1 MELYIMNIK
10 NKNYIIYAIGGVVL
24 LGLIIF
30 LIIHNVKNNI
40 PDNEKFANEYTEVGK
55 NNVFVYRNADEII
68 KILEGGTGIVYLGF
82 PECPW
87 CQAYVP
93 MLNEV
98 AKEEGVEKIYY
109 FNIREDRQENTKDY
123 QKIVKLV
130 KNYLMKDDEGN
141 ERIFVPDIYAIK
153 DGKIIAHNNET
164 SVIDSDITP
173 TEYWSDAKKSQI
185 KQTFKGMIDSVYSNV
200 CKTCK

>member
-1 MELYIMNIK
+1 MNIK
-10 NKNYIIYAIGGVVL
+10 NKKHIIYVGIGFIA
-24 LGLIIF
+24 LGLITF

-130 KNYLMKDDEGN
+130 KNHLMKDDEGK
-141 ERIFVPDIYAIK
+141 ERIFVPDIYAVK
-153 DGKIIAHNNET
+153 DGKILSHNNET

-173 TEYWSDAKKSQI
+173 SQYWTDSKKSELKQKFKKMI
-185 KQTFKGMIDSVYSNV
+185 KDIYSNV
-200 CKTCK
+200 CKTCN

>member
-1 MELYIMNIK
+1 MNIK
-10 NKNYIIYAIGGVVL
+10 NKKHIIYVGIGLIV

-55 NNVFVYRNADEII
+55 NNVFVYRDAEEII

-109 FNIREDRQENTKDY
+109 FNIREDRQENTKNY

-141 ERIFVPDIYAIK
+141 ERIFVPNIYAVK
-153 DGKIIAHNNET
+153 NGKILSHNNET
-164 SVIDSDITP
+164 SVVDSDITP
-173 TEYWSDAKKSQI
+173 SQYWTDSKKSDI
-185 KQTFKGMIDSVYSNV
+185 KQTFKNMIDEVYSNV

>member
-1 MELYIMNIK
+1 MKKINSKYIV
-10 NKNYIIYAIGGVVL
+10 YGIIGVVL
-24 LGLIIF
+24 LALIIF
-30 LIIHNVKNNI
+30 IIVYNAKNNI
-40 PDNEKFANEYTEVGK
+40 PDNEKFANEYTEVGQ

-68 KILEGGTGIVYLGF
+68 KILEGGTGLVYLGF

-93 MLNEV
+93 MLNEA

-109 FNIREDRQENTKDY
+109 FNIREDRQENSKNY

-141 ERIFVPDIYAIK
+141 ERIFVPDVYAVK
-153 DGKIIAHNNET
+153 DGKILSHNNET

-173 TEYWSDAKKSQI
+173 SAYWTTSKKAEI
-185 KQTFKGMIDSVYSNV
+185 KSTFKNMINEVYSNV

>member
-1 MELYIMNIK
+1 MKKINSKYIV
-10 NKNYIIYAIGGVVL
+10 YGIIGVVL
-24 LGLIIF
+24 LALIIF
-30 LIIHNVKNNI
+30 IIVYNAKNNI
-40 PDNEKFANEYTEVGK
+40 PDNEKFANEYTEVGQ

-68 KILEGGTGIVYLGF
+68 KILEGGTGLVYLGF

-93 MLNEV
+93 MLNEA

-109 FNIREDRQENTKDY
+109 FNIREDRQENSKNY
-123 QKIVKLV
+123 QKIVKIV

-141 ERIFVPDIYAIK
+141 ERIFVPDVYAVR
-153 DGKIIAHNNET
+153 DGKILSHNNET

-173 TEYWSDAKKSQI
+173 SAYWTTSKKTEIKS
-185 KQTFKGMIDSVYSNV
+185 TFKTMINDVYSNV

>member
-1 MELYIMNIK
+1 MNIK
-10 NKNYIIYAIGGVVL
+10 NKKYIVYGIISIFL
-24 LGLIIF
+24 MGLIIF

-55 NNVFVYRNADEII
+55 NNVFVYREADEII

-98 AKEEGVEKIYY
+98 AKEVEK
-109 FNIREDRQENTKDY
+109 NIK
-123 QKIVKLV
+123 
-130 KNYLMKDDEGN
+130 
-141 ERIFVPDIYAIK
+141 
-153 DGKIIAHNNET
+153 
-164 SVIDSDITP
+164 
-173 TEYWSDAKKSQI
+173 
-185 KQTFKGMIDSVYSNV
+185 
-200 CKTCK
+200 

>member
-1 MELYIMNIK
+1 MNKINNKYIVYGVIGVILLALIVFFIV
-10 NKNYIIYAIGGVVL
+10 YI
-24 LGLIIF
+24 
-30 LIIHNVKNNI
+30 NKNNI
-40 PDNEKFANEYTEVGK
+40 PDNERFANEYTEVGQ

-68 KILEGGTGIVYLGF
+68 KILEGGTGLVYLGF

-93 MLNEV
+93 ILNEV

-109 FNIREDRQENTKDY
+109 FNIREDRQKNSKEY

-130 KNYLMKDDEGN
+130 KNFLMKDDEGN
-141 ERIFVPDIYAIK
+141 ERIFVPDVYAVR
-153 DGKIIAHNNET
+153 DGKILSHNNET

-173 TEYWSDAKKSQI
+173 SVYWADAKKTAI
-185 KQTFKGMIDSVYSNV
+185 KAEFKSMIDQVYSNV
-200 CKTCK
+200 CKTCN

>member
-1 MELYIMNIK
+1 MNIK

-24 LGLIIF
+24 LGLAIF

-185 KQTFKGMIDSVYSNV
+185 KQTFKTMIDSVYSNV

>member
-1 MELYIMNIK
+1 MNK
-10 NKNYIIYAIGGVVL
+10 KYKDYIIYGILGIVLVGIIVL
-24 LGLIIF
+24 LII
-30 LIIHNVKNNI
+30 NGVKNNI

-55 NNVFVYRNADEII
+55 NNVFVYRDAGEII

-109 FNIREDRQENTKDY
+109 FNIREDRQENSKDY
-123 QKIVKLV
+123 QKIVKIV
-130 KNYLMKDDEGN
+130 KNFLMKDDEGN
-141 ERIFVPDIYAIK
+141 ERIFVPDIYAVQN
-153 DGKIIAHNNET
+153 GKILSHNNET

-173 TEYWSDAKKSQI
+173 SQYWTDTKKSEI
-185 KQTFKGMIDSVYSNV
+185 KTIFKNMISDVYSNT

>member
-109 FNIREDRQENTKDY
+109 FNIREDRQENTKNY

-141 ERIFVPDIYAIK
+141 ERIFVPDIYAVK

-173 TEYWSDAKKSQI
+173 AEYWSDTKKSQI

>member
-1 MELYIMNIK
+1 MNIK
-10 NKNYIIYAIGGVVL
+10 NKKIIIYAGIGIIA

-30 LIIHNVKNNI
+30 LIIHNAKNNI
-40 PDNEKFANEYTEVGK
+40 LDNEKFANEYTEVGK

-68 KILEGGTGIVYLGF
+68 KILEGGTGIVYIGF

-87 CQAYVP
+87 CQSYVP

-109 FNIREDRQENTKDY
+109 FNIRDDRQKNTKEY

-130 KNYLMKDDEGN
+130 KSYLMKDDEGN
-141 ERIFVPDIYAIK
+141 ERIFVPDVYAVK
-153 DGKIIAHNNET
+153 NGIILSHNNET

-173 TEYWSDAKKSQI
+173 SEYWTDNKKI
-185 KQTFKGMIDSVYSNV
+185 ELKQTFKNMIDEVYSNV

>member
-1 MELYIMNIK
+1 MNIK

-173 TEYWSDAKKSQI
+173 AEYWSDTKKSQI
-185 KQTFKGMIDSVYSNV
+185 KKTFKSMIDSVYSNV

>member
-1 MELYIMNIK
+1 MNKINNKYIV
-10 NKNYIIYAIGGVVL
+10 YGIIGVVL
-24 LGLIIF
+24 LALIVFFIVY
-30 LIIHNVKNNI
+30 INKNNI
-40 PDNEKFANEYTEVGK
+40 PDNEKFANEYTEVGQ

-68 KILEGGTGIVYLGF
+68 KILEGGTGLVYLGF

-93 MLNEV
+93 ILNEV

-109 FNIREDRQENTKDY
+109 FNIREDRQQNSKEY

-130 KNYLMKDDEGN
+130 KNFLMKDDEGN
-141 ERIFVPDIYAIK
+141 ERIFVPDVYAVR
-153 DGKIIAHNNET
+153 DGKILSHNNET

-173 TEYWSDAKKSQI
+173 SVYWADAKKTAI
-185 KQTFKGMIDSVYSNV
+185 KAEFKSMIDQVYSNV
-200 CKTCK
+200 CKTCN

>member
-1 MELYIMNIK
+1 MNKINNKYIVYGVIGVILLALIVFFIV
-10 NKNYIIYAIGGVVL
+10 YI
-24 LGLIIF
+24 
-30 LIIHNVKNNI
+30 NKNNI
-40 PDNEKFANEYTEVGK
+40 PDNERFANEYTEVGQ

-68 KILEGGTGIVYLGF
+68 KILEGGTGLVYLGF

-93 MLNEV
+93 ILNEV

-109 FNIREDRQENTKDY
+109 FNIREDRQKNSKEY

-130 KNYLMKDDEGN
+130 KNFLMKDDEGN
-141 ERIFVPDIYAIK
+141 ERIFVPDVYAVR
-153 DGKIIAHNNET
+153 DGKILAHNNET

-173 TEYWSDAKKSQI
+173 SAYWTDAKKSAI
-185 KQTFKGMIDSVYSNV
+185 KAEFKAMIEQVYSNV
-200 CKTCK
+200 CKTCN

>member
-1 MELYIMNIK
+1 MNKINNKYIV
-10 NKNYIIYAIGGVVL
+10 YGIIGVVL
-24 LGLIIF
+24 LALIIF
-30 LIIHNVKNNI
+30 FIVYINKNNI
-40 PDNEKFANEYTEVGK
+40 PDNEKFANEYTEVGQ

-68 KILEGGTGIVYLGF
+68 KILEGGTGLVYLGF

-93 MLNEV
+93 ILNEV

-109 FNIREDRQENTKDY
+109 FNIREDRQQNSKEY

-130 KNYLMKDDEGN
+130 KNFLMKDDEGN
-141 ERIFVPDIYAIK
+141 ERIFVPDVYAVR
-153 DGKIIAHNNET
+153 DGKILSHNNET

-173 TEYWSDAKKSQI
+173 SVYWADAKKTAI
-185 KQTFKGMIDSVYSNV
+185 KAEFKSMIDQVYSNV
-200 CKTCK
+200 CKTCN

>member
-1 MELYIMNIK
+1 MNIK
-10 NKNYIIYAIGGVVL
+10 NKKYIVYGIVSIFL
-24 LGLIIF
+24 MGLIIF

-55 NNVFVYRNADEII
+55 NNVFAYRDANEII

-109 FNIREDRQENTKDY
+109 FNIREDRQENSKDY

-141 ERIFVPDIYAIK
+141 ERIFVPDIYAVK
-153 DGKIIAHNNET
+153 DGKIVSHNNET
-164 SVIDSDITP
+164 SVVDSDITP
-173 TEYWSDAKKSQI
+173 TQYWTDARKIEI
-185 KQTFKGMIDSVYSNV
+185 KQIFKNMISDVYNNT
-200 CKTCK
+200 CKTCN

>member
-1 MELYIMNIK
+1 MNIK
-10 NKNYIIYAIGGVVL
+10 NKKFIIYAVVGIVL
-24 LGLIIF
+24 LGFIIF
-30 LIIHNVKNNI
+30 LIIHNVNNNI

-55 NNVFVYRNADEII
+55 NNVFVYRSADEII

-98 AKEEGVEKIYY
+98 AKEEGIEKIYY
-109 FNIREDRQENTKDY
+109 FNIREDRQENSNDY

-141 ERIFVPDIYAIK
+141 ERIFVPDVYAVK
-153 DGKIIAHNNET
+153 EGKIIGHNNET

-173 TEYWSDAKKSQI
+173 TEYWTDVKKSEI
-185 KQTFKGMIDSVYSNV
+185 KKNFKNMIDSVYSNV
-200 CKTCK
+200 CKTCN

>member
-1 MELYIMNIK
+1 MNIK

>member
-1 MELYIMNIK
+1 MSKSSKKYL
-10 NKNYIIYAIGGVVL
+10 IYAIIGIIAVA
-24 LGLIIF
+24 LIIF
-30 LIIHNVKNNI
+30 LVIKLQKNNL

-68 KILEGGTGIVYLGF
+68 KILEGGTGLVYLGF

-109 FNIREDRQENTKDY
+109 FNIREDRNKNSKDY

-130 KNYLMKDDEGN
+130 KNFLLKDDEGN
-141 ERIFVPDIYAIK
+141 ERIFVPDVYAVK
-153 DGKIIAHNNET
+153 EGKILSHNNDT
-164 SVIDSDITP
+164 SIMSEDITP
-173 TEYWSDAKKSQI
+173 ADYWTDAKKEEI
-185 KQTFKGMIDSVYSNV
+185 KQTFKAMIDQTYSNV

>member
-1 MELYIMNIK
+1 MDLK
-10 NKNYIIYAIGGVVL
+10 NKKHIIYGGIGIVL
-24 LGLIIF
+24 LILIVF
-30 LIIHNVKNNI
+30 LIINNVKNNI

-98 AKEEGVEKIYY
+98 AKEEGIEKIYY
-109 FNIREDRQENTKDY
+109 FNIKNDRQENTKKY

-130 KNYLMKDDEGN
+130 KNHLMKDDEGN
-141 ERIFVPDIYAIK
+141 ERIFVPDIYAVK
-153 DGKIIAHNNET
+153 DGKILSHNNET
-164 SVIDSDITP
+164 SVIESDITP
-173 TEYWSDAKKSQI
+173 TQYWTDSKKIEI
-185 KQTFKGMIDSVYSNV
+185 KQTFKKMINDIYSNV

>member
-1 MELYIMNIK
+1 MNIK
-10 NKNYIIYAIGGVVL
+10 NKKFIIYAGIGIIV

-55 NNVFVYRNADEII
+55 NNVFVYRNTDEII

-130 KNYLMKDDEGN
+130 KNFLMKDDEGN

-153 DGKIIAHNNET
+153 DGKILSHNNET
-164 SVIDSDITP
+164 SVVDSDITP
-173 TEYWSDAKKSQI
+173 SQYWTDSKKSEI
-185 KQTFKGMIDSVYSNV
+185 KQTFKNMISDVYSNT
-200 CKTCK
+200 CKTCN

>member
-1 MELYIMNIK
+1 MNIK
-10 NKNYIIYAIGGVVL
+10 NKKYIIYGIIGIIL
-24 LGLIIF
+24 IGLIVF
-30 LIIHNVKNNI
+30 LIIHNIKNNI

-55 NNVFVYRNADEII
+55 NNVFVYRDAGEII

-109 FNIREDRQENTKDY
+109 FNIREDRQKNSKDY

-141 ERIFVPDIYAIK
+141 ERIFVPDIYAVK
-153 DGKIIAHNNET
+153 DGKILSHNNET
-164 SVIDSDITP
+164 SVINSDITP
-173 TEYWSDAKKSQI
+173 TQYWTDAKKSEI
-185 KQTFKGMIDSVYSNV
+185 KQTFKNMISDVYNNT
-200 CKTCK
+200 CKTCN

>member
-1 MELYIMNIK
+1 MNIK

-24 LGLIIF
+24 LGLAIF

-109 FNIREDRQENTKDY
+109 FNIREDRQENTNEY

-185 KQTFKGMIDSVYSNV
+185 KQTFKTMIDSVYSNV

>member
-1 MELYIMNIK
+1 MNKINNKYIVYGVIGVILLALIVFFIV
-10 NKNYIIYAIGGVVL
+10 YI
-24 LGLIIF
+24 
-30 LIIHNVKNNI
+30 NKNNI
-40 PDNEKFANEYTEVGK
+40 PDNERFANEYTEVGQ

-68 KILEGGTGIVYLGF
+68 KILEGGTGLVYLGF

-93 MLNEV
+93 ILNEV

-109 FNIREDRQENTKDY
+109 FNIRGDRQKNSKEY

-130 KNYLMKDDEGN
+130 KNFLMKDDEGN
-141 ERIFVPDIYAIK
+141 ERIFVPDVYAVR
-153 DGKIIAHNNET
+153 DGKILAHNNET

-173 TEYWSDAKKSQI
+173 SAYWTDAKKSAI
-185 KQTFKGMIDSVYSNV
+185 KAEFKAMIEQVYSNV
-200 CKTCK
+200 CKTCN

>member
-1 MELYIMNIK
+1 MNIK

-109 FNIREDRQENTKDY
+109 FNIREDRQENTKNY

-141 ERIFVPDIYAIK
+141 ERIFVPDIYAVK

-173 TEYWSDAKKSQI
+173 AEYWSDTKKSQI

>member
-1 MELYIMNIK
+1 MNKINNKYIVYGVIGVILLALIVFFIV
-10 NKNYIIYAIGGVVL
+10 YI
-24 LGLIIF
+24 
-30 LIIHNVKNNI
+30 NKNNI
-40 PDNEKFANEYTEVGK
+40 PDNERFANEYTEVGQ

-68 KILEGGTGIVYLGF
+68 KILEGGTGLVYLGF

-93 MLNEV
+93 ILNEV

-109 FNIREDRQENTKDY
+109 FNIREDRQQNSKEY

-130 KNYLMKDDEGN
+130 KNFLMKDDEGN
-141 ERIFVPDIYAIK
+141 ERIFVPDVYAVR
-153 DGKIIAHNNET
+153 DGKILSHNNET

-173 TEYWSDAKKSQI
+173 SVYWADAKKTAI
-185 KQTFKGMIDSVYSNV
+185 KAEFKSMIDQVYSNV
-200 CKTCK
+200 CKTCN